1 MRTLKAIDT
10 ASIIDKSIAVAFR
23 KDGVEA
29 VFGYL
34 GPWSKCLTPVRLQIL
49 RNAGYFIG
57 FFFEDDPTY
66 AKYFSLSQGHADA
79 NVAIRHAEALGVP
92 HGTGIC
98 YTVDYDTQD
107 GDIPFIRAYLTGVKH
122 ATAGKY
128 RVGLYA
134 KASILQALRDEV
146 DYLIEPS
153 AWANSAQV
161 TGIAAYQNSVSLTR
175 NGISVDIDD
184 VYDSSILW
192 QPKEASHLTN
202 SSHSA
207 NHLMPIKVQVNAQP
221 QEDGIQVQVG
231 NDYVTYVPL
240 TVFIKNGIPVEQVGD
255 KFIAHGVTYTAE
267 TNAAL
272 EPFLPWTALGV
283 GVIPKKI
290 ADGWNFV
297 IPTDVPTTLGSSALT
312 TINGQDVVDVIEGT
326 VNPSDGKFYFPAKLN
341 GVGVD
346 VVLDTG
352 ALRLE
357 VTQQVGQAANLPNDG
372 PAYLGGVGGSG
383 QAGYSSTGTLGVG
396 TKTFP
401 NTPIYVVGSVFNL
414 LGSTFLNDNGLD
426 LLLSY
431 STNKA
436 YFLKRN

>member
-1 MRTLKAIDT
+1 MKAIDT
-10 ASIIDKSIAVAFR
+10 ASVIDKSIAAAFR
-23 KDGVEA
+23 NDGIEA

-34 GPWSKCLTPVRLQIL
+34 GPWSKCLTPARLQIL
-49 RNAGYFIG
+49 RDAGYFIG

-66 AKYFSLSQGHADA
+66 AKYFSLSQGQADA

-98 YTVDYDTQD
+98 YTVDYDAQT
-107 GDIPFIRAYLTGVKH
+107 GDIPSICAYLAGVKH
-122 ATAGKY
+122 ATTGKY

-153 AWANSAQV
+153 AWANGAQV
-161 TGIAAYQNSVSLTR
+161 TGVAAYQNSVSVAR
-175 NGISVDIDD
+175 HGISVDIDD
-184 VYDSSILW
+184 VYEPSILW
-192 QPKEASHLTN
+192 TPPNKGGNALTALKIQIN
-202 SSHSA
+202 G
-207 NHLMPIKVQVNAQP
+207 QP

-255 KFIAHGVTYTAE
+255 KYIAHGVTYTAE

-297 IPTDVPTTLGSSALT
+297 IPIDVPASSSSSVPSI
-312 TINGQDVVDVIEGT
+312 INGQEVVDVIEGT

-341 GVGVD
+341 GVAVD

-357 VTQQVGQAANLPNDG
+357 VTEQVGQDANLPNDG